1 MKDWFIEHFLA
12 VWAKETVLK
21 DNSRLKKENEAL
33 QQKVRRLEA
42 YIQGLESGL
51 KAGKRITIYNRGG
64 EA

>member
-1 MKDWFIEHFLA
+1 MKDWFIERFLS

-21 DNSRLKKENEAL
+21 DNSRLKRENEAL

-42 YIQGLESGL
+42 YIQGLESGM

-64 EA
+64 EV

>member
-1 MKDWFIEHFLA
+1 MKEWFIERFLA
-12 VWAKETVLK
+12 IWAKETVLA
-21 DNSRLKKENEAL
+21 DNRRLQKENEAL

-42 YIQGLESGL
+42 YIQGMEAGL